1 MLSDGYVKYG
11 EAEVH
16 RTAIMPDF
24 RDREKKIKWSNGGHF
39 GFYNCENCHG
49 LSLCETLHIVLY
61 SWSSYFAFFELGQYH
76 KIIKIQN
83 GH

>member
-1 MLSDGYVKYG
+1 MLSDGYVKYE

-16 RTAIMPDF
+16 RSAIYHARFQRFVMGYPCA
-24 RDREKKIKWSNGGHF
+24 RHLHF
-39 GFYNCENCHG
+39 
-49 LSLCETLHIVLY
+49 VLY
-61 SWSSYFAFFELGQYH
+61 SWSSYFAFFFELGKYH